1 MPEDRPATDDGP
13 LLAST
18 RRALDARLA
27 EEQVRRRVPSVT
39 AAVVRG
45 GAVVWS
51 GAAGHLD
58 GTAVSPL
65 ATPRTQYRIGSIT
78 KTFVGAQVLQLRDAG
93 LLDLNDRIGDHLP
106 ELGGATS
113 GTDLPVTVAQ
123 LLSHTSGLQAETNG
137 PWWERTPGQAW
148 DELLAAR
155 PRLLFTPGT
164 RFHYS
169 NTGFGVLGELVSR
182 LRGRPWH
189 DTVHEDLLA
198 PLGMAATTHRP
209 SDDAAP
215 GLAVHPFADLAH
227 VEPEHDAAAL
237 APAGQL
243 WSSAEDLARWAA
255 FAAGHTADLLEAA
268 TLREMLRPVAVSDV
282 PGQPWT
288 GAHALGWQVWN
299 VAGRRY
305 VGHGGSMPGFLASLR
320 VDVESGDG
328 VVVLA
333 NTTAGLGPV
342 GTDLL
347 DLLRERE
354 PVVATPWRR
363 ETAQRETL
371 DLVGD
376 WFWGTSRYTARLDGD
391 RLVLGEPGQGRGA
404 RFASTTDGAWVGLEG
419 YYENERLSVRRDAD
433 GRPVQLDLATFAF
446 TRTPYD
452 PSPDVEVP
460 GGLDPAGWS

>member
-1 MPEDRPATDDGP
+1 MLEGTW
-13 LLAST
+13 
-18 RRALDARLA
+18 RALDARLA

-58 GTAVSPL
+58 GTADSPL

-78 KTFVGAQVLQLRDAG
+78 KTFVGTQVLQLRDAG

-106 ELGGATS
+106 ELGGGAGPRAAS

-148 DELLAAR
+148 DELLAAG

-189 DTVHEDLLA
+189 DTVHEDLLE

-209 SDDAAP
+209 TDQAAP

-255 FAAGHTADLLEAA
+255 FAAGHTAGLLEDA

-282 PGQPWT
+282 TGQPWT

-299 VAGRRY
+299 VAGRRH

-333 NTTAGLGPV
+333 
-342 GTDLL
+342 
-347 DLLRERE
+347 
-354 PVVATPWRR
+354 
-363 ETAQRETL
+363 
-371 DLVGD
+371 
-376 WFWGTSRYTARLDGD
+376 
-391 RLVLGEPGQGRGA
+391 
-404 RFASTTDGAWVGLEG
+404 
-419 YYENERLSVRRDAD
+419 
-433 GRPVQLDLATFAF
+433 
-446 TRTPYD
+446 
-452 PSPDVEVP
+452 
-460 GGLDPAGWS
+460 